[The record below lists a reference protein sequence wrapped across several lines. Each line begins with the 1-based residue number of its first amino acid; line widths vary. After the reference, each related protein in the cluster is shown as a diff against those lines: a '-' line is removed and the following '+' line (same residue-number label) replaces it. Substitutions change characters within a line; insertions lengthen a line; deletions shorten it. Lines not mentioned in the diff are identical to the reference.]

1 MHKKCSVCEE
11 ATAQYLIK
19 DTADY
24 YCKECAIQCFG
35 DLGLLITV
43 EEQARKLKEMID
55 ASVAEPQEKS
65 PDTFQSDLGKD
76 DLGSLSQEQDND
88 ENEEEKE

>member
-1 MHKKCSVCEE
+1 MCEE
-11 ATAQYLIK
+11 ETAQYLIK

-55 ASVAEPQEKS
+55 ASVAESEQRSQDDFNDLDQKS
-65 PDTFQSDLGKD
+65 FSLEDT
-76 DLGSLSQEQDND
+76 
-88 ENEEEKE
+88 EEEKEEEKE